1 MCLVV
6 DLLTEARCVRAKSEG
21 VISGGVVTC
30 RDRQNWLMKLQRV
43 MLALREV
50 GNEKVELTSQ
60 MLDLVREKYH
70 NNILV

>member
-6 DLLTEARCVRAKSEG
+6 DLLTEARCVRTKSEA

-30 RDRQNWLMKLQRV
+30 RERQNWLMKLQRV

-60 MLDLVREKYH
+60 MLDLVREKYQ
-70 NNILV
+70 